1 MRAGCRQHRTTSTPT
16 LRDETIGG
24 FLGSLAARTPV
35 PGGGATA
42 ALHAAQAAALLG
54 MTARY
59 SDGAENAEH
68 ADMIAMI
75 IAEADRLREA
85 SADLIAI
92 DGEAFGAVAEAYRLP
107 KDTDEQRATR
117 STAIAAAMV
126 TASSPPAALIGI
138 GTRLLELAELL
149 QPVVNRTVAGDV
161 AAAVQAVRA
170 AVVTSQVNI
179 VANLTGV
186 TDPGARERL
195 TAVVAGV
202 GDLEQRTAR
211 LTDAIRAGPSRPA
224 PAGPTG

>member
-1 MRAGCRQHRTTSTPT
+1 M
-16 LRDETIGG
+16 RDETIAG
-24 FLGSLAARTPV
+24 FLGQLAARVPA

-59 SDGAENAEH
+59 SDSPQH
-68 ADMIAMI
+68 ADHADTIAMI

-92 DGEAFGAVAEAYRLP
+92 DGEAFGAVAQAYRLP
-107 KDTDEQRATR
+107 RDTDEQRASR
-117 STAIAAAMV
+117 ASAIGAAMV
-126 TASSPPAALIGI
+126 TASSPPAELIGI
-138 GTRLLELAELL
+138 GTRLVELAELL

-170 AVVTSQVNI
+170 AIVTSQVNI
-179 VANLTGV
+179 EANLSGV

-195 TAVVAGV
+195 RAVLAAV
-202 GDLEQRTAR
+202 GELEQRADLITA
-211 LTDAIRAGPSRPA
+211 AIRAGQ
-224 PAGPTG
+224 AG